1 MAPRRH
7 SQSSSPIRG
16 MTITT
21 ITTTGPPVS
30 GGVAIYAA
38 PQNPPP
44 SSSSRVLWTSCFAFT
59 ALALLHFNLFPLAS
73 FYNHASQQRSSLLNW
88 EPSTSSLSVRSLTLH
103 LWLLFFHR
111 PLLLAVVLS
120 RLQPHGTHLIR
131 TLFALCACFCI
142 ACLVTST
149 VIRCRRR
156 NRA

>member
-7 SQSSSPIRG
+7 SHSSSPIRG

-30 GGVAIYAA
+30 GGVAIHAA

-44 SSSSRVLWTSCFAFT
+44 SSSSSRVLWTSCFAFT

-103 LWLLFFHR
+103 LWLLCFHR
-111 PLLLAVVLS
+111 PLSLAVVALS
-120 RLQPHGTHLIR
+120 IVTAWNSLDPHP
-131 TLFALCACFCI
+131 LCSLRVF
-142 ACLVTST
+142 LYSMPRYV
-149 VIRCRRR
+149 
-156 NRA
+156 NGH